1 MNKLRKLIFGKYKG
15 EYILYII
22 AIHIGYIIWCLD
34 NTKNFKLND
43 IEQKYYDWTAIG
55 IIKYNLP
62 MTFPVDLMCEYV
74 KDKDSL
80 KSLNTPLIW
89 DGYTFYSKIN
99 DKEIFDLLVKAGVVM
114 KQPSLAD
121 LEGLNH
127 SLWKDVEMAIDD
139 GEDEDDIF
147 GGWGGMY
154 DVFGK

>member
-1 MNKLRKLIFGKYKG
+1 
-15 EYILYII
+15 
-22 AIHIGYIIWCLD
+22 
-34 NTKNFKLND
+34 
-43 IEQKYYDWTAIG
+43 
-55 IIKYNLP
+55 